1 MKKIM
6 SLFALA
12 ILIASFSSA
21 NDTTPLP
28 AREGQ
33 GGEPAVVT
41 GESHRFND
49 VSFLPIPAL
58 SAFGGQ
64 GVSGAFAGQTAGRIL
79 IAGGCNFPGIPAAD
93 GGQKAFY
100 TDIYVLD
107 IASASASAFGSAAS
121 ASASGAS
128 PSASASASVC
138 GASPSASASASGSAP
153 SASASASACG
163 ASASASAAGSVP
175 GGFSAGAALSSPGAA
190 WQRVGSLPCA
200 LAYGA
205 SVTTPEGVVCLGGT
219 ADGQKSEDF
228 AVLLSFTKAGQ
239 LQSQDLPP
247 LPVALDNFAA
257 AYGDGF
263 IYIAGGQ
270 HNGIINRQAFRL
282 KWPLPAAWFEAQT
295 GAAWEELPEMPG
307 PARVQPCAVVQK
319 GALGSNFYLLGGFDP
334 RYCKAVAN
342 GVYYDTRKREW
353 LPTSLMAKPQHLP
366 CSNES
371 EALPQTMGQEA
382 SLDVLAL
389 VGASAIPSGAAH
401 ILCFGGV
408 NKAIFETALQRNA
421 LLADTATAADRLQA
435 LREEAHTYMTQ
446 QPAWY
451 RFRRSILVYHTVTD
465 SWAELFDSPLIAR
478 AGAAVVPVPSGTG
491 SSSLSAIVVGG
502 EEKPG
507 VRSSDVTRVDISYTA
522 HFGWLNW
529 TVLIL
534 YLLGMVYLGYY
545 FMRRA
550 SNSSDDFFK
559 GGGRIPWWAAGISIF
574 ATMLSAITYMS
585 IPAKA
590 YATDWTYYPMQIC
603 ILLVSFP
610 VIRYYLPFFRRLN
623 VTTAYEYLERRFN
636 SATRLMASILFIVFM
651 VARTA
656 LVLFLPSLA
665 MTAVTGINIYIC
677 IALMALITILYCTM
691 GGVEAV
697 VWGDVIQGIILV
709 GGAILAAVYLI
720 VNTGENGASDFWQ
733 IATDH
738 DKFRLF
744 LFDAENPFDFV
755 NATWWVVILGGLANN
770 LISYTSDQ
778 TVIQRYLTTSDEK
791 SAARGILTNGL
802 MSVVVTIAFFTIG
815 TGLYTFFKTHP
826 AELDITMAKGDAI
839 FPFFMMSQLPAGLA
853 GLLIAA
859 VFAATMSTI
868 ASNINS
874 ISTAFTVD
882 LWSKWKKAAK
892 SVSGASS
899 AGDTSVR
906 TARIAGI
913 CAGLI
918 GMAIAWL
925 MATVDIQS
933 LLDYFN
939 TILGLLSGAIG
950 GLFMMGIF
958 FPRIGSRAAMIGFL
972 CGTATVLYMNFCTQ
986 ANFLLFGFVSMLVSV
1001 LVALILSIFMPQRE
1015 EQKGL
1020 TWKTLPKE

>member
-1 MKKIM
+1 MISSIIATNNLTLPSPSPNGEGEYLLLSNDIRFSMRKIL
-6 SLFALA
+6 SFFVA
-12 ILIASFSSA
+12 IIVATGFSIAQDS
-21 NDTTPLP
+21 TPH
-28 AREGQ
+28 
-33 GGEPAVVT
+33 
-41 GESHRFND
+41 HRFNNA
-49 VSFLPIPAL
+49 SFLPVPAL
-58 SAFGGQ
+58 DAFGGQ
-64 GVSGAFAGQTAGRIL
+64 GVSGAFAGVANDEVL
-79 IAGGCNFPGIPAAD
+79 VAGGCNFPDTPAAE
-93 GGQKAFY
+93 GGQKVFY
-100 TDIYVLD
+100 TDIY
-107 IASASASAFGSAAS
+107 
-121 ASASGAS
+121 
-128 PSASASASVC
+128 
-138 GASPSASASASGSAP
+138 
-153 SASASASACG
+153 
-163 ASASASAAGSVP
+163 
-175 GGFSAGAALSSPGAA
+175 ALSLTKLNGGYDTSFG

-200 LAYGA
+200 LAYGT
-205 SVTTPEGVVCLGGT
+205 SVTTPQGVVCLGGT
-219 ADGQKSEDF
+219 SDGQKSEDYAALLTLDGSG
-228 AVLLSFTKAGQ
+228 AVASR
-239 LQSQDLPP
+239 DLPP
-247 LPVALDNFAA
+247 MPVSLDNFAA

-263 IYIAGGQ
+263 IYVAGGQ
-270 HNGIINRQAFRL
+270 SNGTPNHKAFRL
-282 KWPLPAAWFEAQT
+282 KWPLPASWFDSQT
-295 GAAWEELPEMPG
+295 GAAWEELPDMPG
-307 PARVQPCAVVQK
+307 PARVQPVAVVQK
-319 GALGSNFYLLGGFDP
+319 AAIGPNFYLLGGFDA
-334 RYCKAVAN
+334 RYRKAVAN
-342 GVYYDTRKREW
+342 GVYYDPRKNNW
-353 LPTSLMAKPQHLP
+353 FATSLIQTAPSLTGRAGG
-366 CSNES
+366 ES
-371 EALPQTMGQEA
+371 
-382 SLDVLAL
+382 AL
-389 VGASAIPSGAAH
+389 VGASALPSGAAH

-408 NKAIFETALQRNA
+408 NKEIFEAALERNA
-421 LLADTATAADRLQA
+421 LIADTTTTAEQLAQ
-435 LREEAHTYMTQ
+435 LRDEAYAYMTQ
-446 QPAWY
+446 EPAWY
-451 RFRRSILVYHTVTD
+451 KFRSSILVYHTVTD

-478 AGAAVVPVPSGTG
+478 AGAAVVPLAAPSGA
-491 SSSLSAIVVGG
+491 LSALIIGG

-507 VRSSDVTRVDISYTA
+507 VRSADATRVDIGYTA

-545 FMRRA
+545 FMKRA
-550 SNSSDDFFK
+550 SNSGDDFFK

-603 ILLVSFP
+603 ILVVSFP

-636 SATRLMASILFIVFM
+636 SITRLMASILFIVFM

-665 MTAVTGINIYIC
+665 MTAVTGIDIYIC

-882 LWSKWKKAAK
+882 LWGKMKKQAMK
-892 SVSGASS
+892 GGEVK
-899 AGDTSVR
+899 V
-906 TARIAGI
+906 ARIAGI
-913 CAGLI
+913 CAGMI

-972 CGTATVLYMNFCTQ
+972 CGTATVLYMNFFTQ

-1001 LVALILSIFMPQRE
+1001 LVALLLSIFMPQTE

-1020 TWKTLPKE
+1020 TWSTLNKQ

>member
-1 MKKIM
+1 MKRLLFFLLAFISTL
-6 SLFALA
+6 SLSFAQ
-12 ILIASFSSA
+12 
-21 NDTTPLP
+21 DTTPLP
-28 AREGQ
+28 TREGQ
-33 GGEPAVVT
+33 GGGSA
-41 GESHRFND
+41 HRFNNA
-49 VSFLPIPAL
+49 SFLPLPAL

-64 GVSGAFAGQTAGRIL
+64 GVSGAFAGYIPKGFSVPHDRVL
-79 IAGGCNFPGIPAAD
+79 VAGGCNFPDVPAAE
-93 GGQKAFY
+93 GGQKVFY
-100 TDIYVLD
+100 TDIYAIALD
-107 IASASASAFGSAAS
+107 GKETWWRA
-121 ASASGAS
+121 
-128 PSASASASVC
+128 
-138 GASPSASASASGSAP
+138 
-153 SASASASACG
+153 
-163 ASASASAAGSVP
+163 
-175 GGFSAGAALSSPGAA
+175 
-190 WQRVGSLPCA
+190 GSLPCA

-205 SVTTPEGVVCLGGT
+205 SVTTPEGLVCLGGT

-228 AVLLSFTKAGQ
+228 AVLLTLGTSGEAI
-239 LQSQDLPP
+239 SQDLPS
-247 LPVALDNFAA
+247 LPSTLDNFAA

-263 IYIAGGQ
+263 IYVAGGL
-270 HNGIINRQAFRL
+270 HNGIPNRKAFRL
-282 KWPLPAAWFEAQT
+282 KWPLPASWFESQT
-295 GAAWEELPEMPG
+295 GAAWEELPDVPG
-307 PARVQPCAVVQK
+307 PARVQPAAAVQK
-319 GALGSNFYLLGGFDP
+319 GALASNFYLLGGFDP
-334 RYCKAVAN
+334 RYRKAVSN
-342 GVYYDTRKREW
+342 GVYYDTRKGEW
-353 LPTSLMAKPQHLP
+353 MATSLMQTRPAPLSSP
-366 CSNES
+366 EGDTD
-371 EALPQTMGQEA
+371 ALPSVNNTIEA
-382 SLDVLAL
+382 PSGAVGGAALSL
-389 VGASAIPSGAAH
+389 VGASALPSGAAH

-408 NKAIFETALQRNA
+408 NKQIFEAALERNA
-421 LLADTATAADRLQA
+421 LIADTTTTAEQLET
-435 LREEAHTYMTQ
+435 LRAEAYAYMTQ
-446 QPAWY
+446 DPAWY
-451 RFRRSILVYHTVTD
+451 QFRRSILVYHTITD
-465 SWAELFDSPLIAR
+465 SWAEVFDSPLIAR
-478 AGAAVVPVPSGTG
+478 AGAAVVPLASPSG
-491 SSSLSAIVVGG
+491 SLSALVIGG

-507 VRSSDVTRVDISYTA
+507 VRSADATRVDITYTA

-529 TVLIL
+529 VVLIL

-545 FMRRA
+545 FMKRA
-550 SNSSDDFFK
+550 GNSGDDFFK

-720 VNTGENGASDFWQ
+720 VNTGDNGASDFWQ

-882 LWSKWKKAAK
+882 LWGKMKKQAPK
-892 SVSGASS
+892 GGEVK
-899 AGDTSVR
+899 V
-906 TARIAGI
+906 ARIAGI
-913 CAGLI
+913 CAGMI

-958 FPRIGSRAAMIGFL
+958 FPRIGSKAAIIGFL
-972 CGTATVLYMNFCTQ
+972 CGTATVLYMNFFTQ

-1001 LVALILSIFMPQRE
+1001 LVALLLSIFMPPRE

-1020 TWKTLPKE
+1020 TWKDPTPQSPSPKGEGA

>member
-1 MKKIM
+1 MKKIL
-6 SLFALA
+6 SLLVLA
-12 ILIASFSSA
+12 IFISDLSIAQDS
-21 NDTTPLP
+21 TPLP

-33 GGEPAVVT
+33 GRGADVGGV
-41 GESHRFND
+41 SHRFND
-49 VSFLPIPAL
+49 ASFRPAPAL

-64 GVSGAFAGQTAGRIL
+64 GVSGAFSGVADGYVL
-79 IAGGCNFPGIPAAD
+79 VAGGCNFPETPAAE
-93 GGQKAFY
+93 GGQKVFY
-100 TDIYVLD
+100 TDIY
-107 IASASASAFGSAAS
+107 
-121 ASASGAS
+121 
-128 PSASASASVC
+128 
-138 GASPSASASASGSAP
+138 
-153 SASASASACG
+153 
-163 ASASASAAGSVP
+163 
-175 GGFSAGAALSSPGAA
+175 ALSLTKLIDGYDTSHD
-190 WQRVGSLPCA
+190 WQRVGSLPCP

-219 ADGQKSEDF
+219 ANGQKSEDF
-228 AVLLSFTKAGQ
+228 AVLLTAVSEASVVSK
-239 LQSQDLPP
+239 P
-247 LPVALDNFAA
+247 LPTLPVSLDNFAA
-257 AYGDGF
+257 AFGDGY
-263 IYIAGGQ
+263 IYVAGGQ
-270 HNGIINRQAFRL
+270 SNGTPNRKAFRL
-282 KWPLPAAWFEAQT
+282 RWPLPASWFDAAS
-295 GAAWEELPEMPG
+295 GAAWEALPDMPG
-307 PARVQPCAVVQK
+307 PARVQPAAAVQK
-319 GALGSNFYLLGGFDP
+319 AAIGSNFYLLGGFDP
-334 RYCKAVAN
+334 RYAKAVAN
-342 GVYYDTRKREW
+342 GVFFDPRKGEW
-353 LPTSLMAKPQHLP
+353 FATSLMEAH
-366 CSNES
+366 S
-371 EALPQTMGQEA
+371 EAAGVA
-382 SLDVLAL
+382 SPVAL

-408 NKAIFETALQRNA
+408 NKDIFEGALQRNA
-421 LLADTATAADRLQA
+421 LLADTVQTADRLAQ
-435 LREEAHTYMTQ
+435 LREEMRYYMLQ
-446 QPAWY
+446 EPAWY
-451 RFRRSILVYHTVTD
+451 KFRRSILVYHTVTD
-465 SWAELFDSPLIAR
+465 SWAEVFDSPRIAR
-478 AGAAVVPVPSGTG
+478 AGAAVVPVSSPSG
-491 SSSLSAIVVGG
+491 SLSAMVIGG

-507 VRSSDVTRVDISYTA
+507 VRSSDVTLVDISYTA

-603 ILLVSFP
+603 ILIVSFP

-709 GGAILAAVYLI
+709 GGAVLAAVYLI

-744 LFDAENPFDFV
+744 LFNSEDPFDFV

-882 LWSKWKKAAK
+882 LWSKWKKTAE
-892 SVSGASS
+892 SVPGASA
-899 AGDTSVR
+899 AGDSSSSVR

-950 GLFMMGIF
+950 GLFLMGIF
-958 FPRIGSRAAMIGFL
+958 FPRIGSRAALIGFL
-972 CGTATVLYMNFCTQ
+972 CGTATVFYMNFYTQ

-1001 LVALILSIFMPQRE
+1001 LVALVLSIFMPQE
-1015 EQKGL
+1015 KEQPGL
-1020 TWKTLPKE
+1020 TWKTLNEK

>member
-12 ILIASFSSA
+12 ILITSFSLA
-21 NDTTPLP
+21 QDTTPPRLLE
-28 AREGQ
+28 RGT
-33 GGEPAVVT
+33 GGEAA
-41 GESHRFND
+41 SQHRFNNA
-49 VSFLPIPAL
+49 SFTSLPAL
-58 SAFGGQ
+58 SDFGGQ
-64 GVSGAFAGQTAGRIL
+64 GVSGAFAGFIPKDFSVPYNRVL
-79 IAGGCNFPGIPAAD
+79 VAGGCNFPDVPAAE
-93 GGQKAFY
+93 GGQKVFY
-100 TDIYVLD
+100 TDIYAISLD
-107 IASASASAFGSAAS
+107 GKEEWWRA
-121 ASASGAS
+121 
-128 PSASASASVC
+128 
-138 GASPSASASASGSAP
+138 
-153 SASASASACG
+153 
-163 ASASASAAGSVP
+163 
-175 GGFSAGAALSSPGAA
+175 
-190 WQRVGSLPCA
+190 GSLPCA

-205 SVTTPEGVVCLGGT
+205 SVTTPEGLVCLGGT
-219 ADGQKSEDF
+219 ADGLKSEDF
-228 AVLLSFTKAGQ
+228 AVLLTLGTSGEAI
-239 LQSQDLPP
+239 SHDLPP
-247 LPVALDNFAA
+247 LPRALDNFAA

-270 HNGIINRQAFRL
+270 HNGIPNRKAFRL
-282 KWPLPAAWFEAQT
+282 KWPLSASWFESQT
-295 GAAWEELPEMPG
+295 GAAWEELPDMPG
-307 PARVQPCAVVQK
+307 PARVQPAAAVQK
-319 GALGSNFYLLGGFDP
+319 GAIGSNFYLLGGFDP
-334 RYCKAVAN
+334 RYRKAVAN
-342 GVYYDTRKREW
+342 GVIYDTRKGQW
-353 LPTSLMAKPQHLP
+353 LPTSLMQTHPQTPPMREGSSCTPAL
-366 CSNES
+366 ERS
-371 EALPQTMGQEA
+371 EALHITGEQGEGLQ
-382 SLDVLAL
+382 SL
-389 VGASAIPSGAAH
+389 VGASALPSGAAH

-408 NKAIFETALQRNA
+408 NKQIFEAALERNA
-421 LLADTATAADRLQA
+421 LIADTTTTAEQLAT
-435 LREEAHTYMTQ
+435 LREEAYAYMTQ
-446 QPAWY
+446 DPAWY
-451 RFRRSILVYHTVTD
+451 QFRRSILVYHTVTD
-465 SWAELFDSPLIAR
+465 SWAEVFDSPLIAR

-491 SSSLSAIVVGG
+491 SLTVLVIGG

-507 VRSSDVTRVDISYTA
+507 VRSADATRVDITYTA

-529 TVLIL
+529 LVLIL

-545 FMRRA
+545 FMKRA
-550 SNSSDDFFK
+550 GNSGDDFFK

-610 VIRYYLPFFRRLN
+610 VIKYYLPFFRRLN

-720 VNTGENGASDFWQ
+720 VNTGDNGASDFWQ

-882 LWSKWKKAAK
+882 LWGKMKKQAQ
-892 SVSGASS
+892 
-899 AGDTSVR
+899 DTNTVR
-906 TARIAGI
+906 VARIAGI
-913 CAGLI
+913 CAGMI

-958 FPRIGSRAAMIGFL
+958 FPRIGSKAAIIGFL
-972 CGTATVLYMNFCTQ
+972 CGTATVLYMNFFTQ

-1001 LVALILSIFMPQRE
+1001 LVALLLSFVMPQKE

-1020 TWKTLPKE
+1020 TWKSLTPQSPSPKGEGA

>member
-1 MKKIM
+1 
-6 SLFALA
+6 
-12 ILIASFSSA
+12 
-21 NDTTPLP
+21 
-28 AREGQ
+28 
-33 GGEPAVVT
+33 
-41 GESHRFND
+41 
-49 VSFLPIPAL
+49 
-58 SAFGGQ
+58 
-64 GVSGAFAGQTAGRIL
+64 
-79 IAGGCNFPGIPAAD
+79 
-93 GGQKAFY
+93 
-100 TDIYVLD
+100 
-107 IASASASAFGSAAS
+107 
-121 ASASGAS
+121 
-128 PSASASASVC
+128 
-138 GASPSASASASGSAP
+138 
-153 SASASASACG
+153 
-163 ASASASAAGSVP
+163 
-175 GGFSAGAALSSPGAA
+175 
-190 WQRVGSLPCA
+190 
-200 LAYGA
+200 
-205 SVTTPEGVVCLGGT
+205 
-219 ADGQKSEDF
+219 
-228 AVLLSFTKAGQ
+228 
-239 LQSQDLPP
+239 
-247 LPVALDNFAA
+247 
-257 AYGDGF
+257 
-263 IYIAGGQ
+263 
-270 HNGIINRQAFRL
+270 
-282 KWPLPAAWFEAQT
+282 
-295 GAAWEELPEMPG
+295 
-307 PARVQPCAVVQK
+307 
-319 GALGSNFYLLGGFDP
+319 
-334 RYCKAVAN
+334 
-342 GVYYDTRKREW
+342 
-353 LPTSLMAKPQHLP
+353 
-366 CSNES
+366 
-371 EALPQTMGQEA
+371 
-382 SLDVLAL
+382 
-389 VGASAIPSGAAH
+389 
-401 ILCFGGV
+401 
-408 NKAIFETALQRNA
+408 
-421 LLADTATAADRLQA
+421 
-435 LREEAHTYMTQ
+435 MTQ
-446 QPAWY
+446 DPAWY
-451 RFRRSILVYHTVTD
+451 QFRRSILVYHTVTD
-465 SWAELFDSPLIAR
+465 SWAEVFDSPLIAR
-478 AGAAVVPVPSGTG
+478 AGAAVVPVGVSPE
-491 SSSLSAIVVGG
+491 AVVPPLALVIGG

-507 VRSSDVTRVDISYTA
+507 VRSADATRVDITYTA

-529 TVLIL
+529 VVLIL

-545 FMRRA
+545 FMKRA
-550 SNSSDDFFK
+550 GNSGDDFFK

-610 VIRYYLPFFRRLN
+610 VIKYYLPFFRRLN

-720 VNTGENGASDFWQ
+720 VNTGDNGASDFWQ

-882 LWSKWKKAAK
+882 LWGKP
-892 SVSGASS
+892 
-899 AGDTSVR
+899 
-906 TARIAGI
+906 
-913 CAGLI
+913 L
-918 GMAIAWL
+918 
-925 MATVDIQS
+925 
-933 LLDYFN
+933 
-939 TILGLLSGAIG
+939 
-950 GLFMMGIF
+950 
-958 FPRIGSRAAMIGFL
+958 
-972 CGTATVLYMNFCTQ
+972 
-986 ANFLLFGFVSMLVSV
+986 
-1001 LVALILSIFMPQRE
+1001 PQPP
-1015 EQKGL
+1015 KGRDR
-1020 TWKTLPKE
+1020 

>member
-1 MKKIM
+1 MKAINKFLLLFTI
-6 SLFALA
+6 LFAQVFAPSLVGRA
-12 ILIASFSSA
+12 
-21 NDTTPLP
+21 
-28 AREGQ
+28 
-33 GGEPAVVT
+33 GGESSLSAQEA
-41 GESHRFND
+41 GGGSSHRFNNA
-49 VSFLPIPAL
+49 SFTAVPAL
-58 SAFGGQ
+58 TAFGGQ
-64 GVSGAFAGQTAGRIL
+64 GVSGAFAGYIPKDFSVPSNRVL
-79 IAGGCNFPGIPAAD
+79 VAGGCNFPDVPAAE
-93 GGQKAFY
+93 GGQKVFY
-100 TDIYVLD
+100 TDIYSLALD
-107 IASASASAFGSAAS
+107 GQEKWWRA
-121 ASASGAS
+121 
-128 PSASASASVC
+128 
-138 GASPSASASASGSAP
+138 
-153 SASASASACG
+153 
-163 ASASASAAGSVP
+163 
-175 GGFSAGAALSSPGAA
+175 
-190 WQRVGSLPCA
+190 GSLPCA

-205 SVTTPEGVVCLGGT
+205 SVTTPQGVACLGGT

-228 AVLLSFTKAGQ
+228 AVLLTLGTSGEII
-239 LQSQDLPP
+239 SRDLPV

-263 IYIAGGQ
+263 IYVAGGQ
-270 HNGIINRQAFRL
+270 HNGIPNHKAFRL
-282 KWPLPAAWFEAQT
+282 KWPLPASWFESQT
-295 GAAWEELPEMPG
+295 GAAWEALPDMPG
-307 PARVQPCAVVQK
+307 PARVQPAAAVQK
-319 GALGSNFYLLGGFDP
+319 GAIGSNFYLLGGFDP
-334 RYCKAVAN
+334 RYQKTVTN
-342 GVYYDTRKREW
+342 GVYYDPRKGEW
-353 LPTSLMAKPQHLP
+353 LPTSLIQTAPSLTGRAGG
-366 CSNES
+366 ES
-371 EALPQTMGQEA
+371 
-382 SLDVLAL
+382 AL
-389 VGASAIPSGAAH
+389 VGASAVSSGAAH

-408 NKAIFETALQRNA
+408 NKDIFEAALERNV
-421 LLADTATAADRLQA
+421 LIADTTTSAEQLAA
-435 LREEAHTYMTQ
+435 LRDEAYAYMTQ
-446 QPAWY
+446 EPAWY
-451 RFRRSILVYHTVTD
+451 QFRRSILVYHTVTD
-465 SWAELFDSPLIAR
+465 SWAELFESPLIAR
-478 AGAAVVPVPSGTG
+478 AGAAVVPVASPSG
-491 SSSLSAIVVGG
+491 SLSALVIGG

-507 VRSSDVTRVDISYTA
+507 VRSSDATRVDVTYTA

-545 FMRRA
+545 FMKRA

-603 ILLVSFP
+603 ILVVSFP
-610 VIRYYLPFFRRLN
+610 VIKYYLPFFRRLN

-720 VNTGENGASDFWQ
+720 VNTGDNGASDFWQ

-738 DKFRLF
+738 DKFRIF
-744 LFDAENPFDFV
+744 LFDAEHPFDFV

-802 MSVVVTIAFFTIG
+802 MSVIVTIAFFTIG

-882 LWSKWKKAAK
+882 LWSKWKGEGGVK
-892 SVSGASS
+892 
-899 AGDTSVR
+899 
-906 TARIAGI
+906 TARIAGV

-958 FPRIGSRAAMIGFL
+958 FPRIGSKSAMIGFL
-972 CGTATVLYMNFCTQ
+972 CGTATVIYMNFFTQ

-1001 LVALILSIFMPQRE
+1001 VVAFLLSFIMPQKE

-1020 TWKTLPKE
+1020 TWKTLE

>member
-1 MKKIM
+1 M
-6 SLFALA
+6 
-12 ILIASFSSA
+12 
-21 NDTTPLP
+21 P
-28 AREGQ
+28 
-33 GGEPAVVT
+33 
-41 GESHRFND
+41 
-49 VSFLPIPAL
+49 
-58 SAFGGQ
+58 
-64 GVSGAFAGQTAGRIL
+64 
-79 IAGGCNFPGIPAAD
+79 
-93 GGQKAFY
+93 
-100 TDIYVLD
+100 
-107 IASASASAFGSAAS
+107 
-121 ASASGAS
+121 
-128 PSASASASVC
+128 C
-138 GASPSASASASGSAP
+138 G
-153 SASASASACG
+153 
-163 ASASASAAGSVP
+163 
-175 GGFSAGAALSSPGAA
+175 
-190 WQRVGSLPCA
+190 

-219 ADGQKSEDF
+219 SDGQKSEDF
-228 AVLLSFTKAGQ
+228 AVLLTMDDSLGI
-239 LQSQDLPP
+239 QSQDIPLLPTS
-247 LPVALDNFAA
+247 LDNFAA

-263 IYIAGGQ
+263 IYVAGGQ
-270 HNGIINRQAFRL
+270 HNGIPNRKAYRL
-282 KWPLPAAWFEAQT
+282 RWPL
-295 GAAWEELPEMPG
+295 GAAWEELLDMPG
-307 PARVQPCAVVQK
+307 PMRLQPSAAVQK
-319 GALGSNFYLLGGFDP
+319 GALAANFYLLGGFDP
-334 RYCKAVAN
+334 RYGKAVAN

-353 LPTSLMAKPQHLP
+353 LATSLM
-366 CSNES
+366 E
-371 EALPQTMGQEA
+371 G
-382 SLDVLAL
+382 AL

-408 NKAIFETALQRNA
+408 DKDIFEAALARNA
-421 LLADTATAADRLQA
+421 LIADTTTTADRLA
-435 LREEAHTYMTQ
+435 ELRDEAYSYMTQ
-446 QPAWY
+446 DPAWY
-451 RFRRSILVYHTVTD
+451 KFRRSILVYHTVTD
-465 SWAELFDSPLIAR
+465 SWAEVFDSPLIAR

-491 SSSLSAIVVGG
+491 SSSLSALVIGG

-507 VRSSDVTRVDISYTA
+507 VRSSDVTRVDIGYTA

-545 FMRRA
+545 FMKRA
-550 SNSSDDFFK
+550 SNSTDDFFK

-720 VNTGENGASDFWQ
+720 VNTGENGASDFWH
-733 IATDH
+733 IATDN

-744 LFDAENPFDFV
+744 LFDPEHPFDFV

-802 MSVVVTIAFFTIG
+802 MSVLVTIAFFTIG

-882 LWSKWKKAAK
+882 LWGKMKKKTPLSSADIEGNEAP
-892 SVSGASS
+892 SGAV
-899 AGDTSVR
+899 GGTGTVR
-906 TARIAGI
+906 VARIAGI
-913 CAGLI
+913 CAGML

-950 GLFMMGIF
+950 GLFLMGIF
-958 FPRIGSRAAMIGFL
+958 FPRILHEFL
-972 CGTATVLYMNFCTQ
+972 H
-986 ANFLLFGFVSMLVSV
+986 
-1001 LVALILSIFMPQRE
+1001 
-1015 EQKGL
+1015 
-1020 TWKTLPKE
+1020 